1 MENWQPEGVDLDDES
16 QLVQAEELVLNLT
29 ILGSRDD
36 LIALLEEMARIQ
48 GCTVID
54 GSFTPLKI
62 LKPKPE
68 TVSA

>member
-1 MENWQPEGVDLDDES
+1 MENWHPEGVEPDDDA
-16 QLVQAEELVLNLT
+16 QLAQAEELVLNLT

-54 GSFTPLKI
+54 GSFSPLKI